1 MTATATKTDTKTN
14 VRTDGVKTT
23 GASKADTSKRNVDAL
38 SAPVYTMDGKT
49 ADTISLPE
57 DIFGAPWKNDLVQ
70 QVIVAIQ
77 ANARTP
83 IAHTKMRGEVR
94 GGGKKPWKQKG
105 TGRARHGSIR
115 SPIWRGGG
123 VTHGPRAERSFA
135 QKINRKMRFAALT
148 AVLSRKLKRGEII
161 FVDALSFKE
170 PKTQKAKEV
179 VQAIAKAS
187 GVSELS
193 TRRVNA
199 ALIALS
205 KKDFAVEKSF
215 SNFGN
220 LHTEEVRNLN
230 PVIILSYRYLII
242 ENPAEMIKAL
252 SARSVSAKKRSAV

>member
-1 MTATATKTDTKTN
+1 MTATATKTDTKAK
-14 VRTDGVKTT
+14 VRVADVKTAGT
-23 GASKADTSKRNVDAL
+23 PKRNTDAL
-38 SAPVYTMDGKT
+38 SVPVYTMSGKT

-57 DIFGAPWKNDLVQ
+57 EIFGAPWKNDLVQ
-70 QVIVAIQ
+70 QVIVAVQ

-83 IAHTKMRGEVR
+83 IAHTKTRGEVR

-123 VTHGPRAERSFA
+123 VTHGPRSERSFA

-148 AVLSRKLKRGEII
+148 SVLSRKLKRGEII
-161 FVDALSFKE
+161 FVDSISFKE
-170 PKTQKAKEV
+170 PKTQKAKEA

-187 GVSELS
+187 GIPELS

-205 KKDFAVEKSF
+205 KKDSAVEKSF

-230 PVIILSYRYLII
+230 PVMILTYRYLII
-242 ENPAEMIKAL
+242 ENPKEMIKTFSTR
-252 SARSVSAKKRSAV
+252 SASAKKRSTI